1 MFHKKMKYF
10 FKPVLSSFLL
20 ITATISNL
28 SASTTAIAVDSV
40 QANSKP
46 EQNFIDGNFK
56 LEIQGCNRNPTKE
69 VICNFIITNLSKEEK
84 KFPITTNLSQ
94 ATDSLGNRYL
104 PSRWTI
110 SNQGRDGILIPGIS
124 TSITVSYTVPPKTD
138 SFAVLYIGNFYQSG
152 IFRFS
157 NIEIKANQPVN
168 FSEIASS
175 TVNQTSPDN
184 WLTMG
189 KTYDGNIVSL
199 DLNSI
204 QNQSRNSLQFHYR
217 ITDNTQTR
225 ERIGITDACRNGQIS
240 SQPEWKIKFKDKV
253 LVIEANSPGSMNLLK
268 TVCLR
273 TVNS

>member
-1 MFHKKMKYF
+1 MIDFINI
-10 FKPVLSSFLL
+10 KPILSKFLL
-20 ITATISNL
+20 MTATLSIA
-28 SASTTAIAVDSV
+28 SASTTAIAFDSV

-46 EQNFIDGNFK
+46 KQNFLDGSFK

-94 ATDSLGNRYL
+94 ATDSFGNRYL
-104 PSRWTI
+104 PSKWTI
-110 SNQGRDGILIPGIS
+110 SNQGRDGVLIPNIS
-124 TSITVSYTVPPKTD
+124 TPITVSYTVPPKID
-138 SFAVLYIGNFYQSG
+138 SFTVLYIGNFYQG
-152 IFRFS
+152 GVFRFS

-168 FSEIASS
+168 SSEITSS
-175 TVNQTSPDN
+175 TVNQTNRDN

-204 QNQSRNSLQFHYR
+204 QNQSINSLQFHYR
-217 ITDNTQTR
+217 ITDNTETR
-225 ERIGITDACRNGQIS
+225 ERIGITNACRNGQIS
-240 SQPEWKIKFKDKV
+240 SQPEWKIKFQDQE

-273 TVNS
+273 TANNHQ

>member
-1 MFHKKMKYF
+1 MKYF
-10 FKPVLSSFLL
+10 IKPILSIFLL
-20 ITATISNL
+20 ITATVPIA
-28 SASTTAIAVDSV
+28 SASSKAATFNLAQAKRNFVDGS
-40 QANSKP
+40 
-46 EQNFIDGNFK
+46 FK
-56 LEIQGCNRNPTKE
+56 LKLQGCNRNPTKE
-69 VICNFIITNLSKEEK
+69 VICNFIIINLSKEDK

-94 ATDSLGNRYL
+94 ATDSFGNRYL

-124 TSITVSYTVPPKTD
+124 TPIIVSYTVSSETD
-138 SFAVLYIGNFYQSG
+138 SFAVLYIGNFDQGG

-157 NIEIKANQPVN
+157 NIEIKPNQPVN
-168 FSEIASS
+168 SSDITFS
-175 TVNQTSPDN
+175 TVNEINPDN

-204 QNQSRNSLQFHYR
+204 QSQSKNSLQFHYR
-217 ITDNTQTR
+217 ITDNTETR

-240 SQPEWKIKFKDKV
+240 SQPEWKIKFQDKV